1 MRRLRWKA
9 QENGKTGRSSS
20 GLPDSRPA
28 ALPALLHPG
37 EDLTGRALPRLSSRL
52 IEVRGPVPFPPPG
65 CYRYSYVGQSQLL
78 QLKGP
83 DYLASSCLWHLQ
95 GPKDLMLK
103 LRLEWTLADCRDRL
117 AMYDAA
123 GPLER
128 RLITS

>member
-1 MRRLRWKA
+1 M
-9 QENGKTGRSSS
+9 QENRQMGHSTS
-20 GLPDSRPA
+20 GLTRIQLLSA
-28 ALPALLHPG
+28 AHPCLG
-37 EDLTGRALPRLSSRL
+37 EDLMGLAPSDLSPHL
-52 IEVRGPVPFPPPG
+52 IEIRGHVPLPPPG
-65 CYRYSYVGQSQLL
+65 CYRYSYVGQGQVL

-103 LRLEWTLADCRDRL
+103 LRLEWMLADCRDRL
-117 AMYDAA
+117 AMYDVA

>member
-1 MRRLRWKA
+1 MHEEMRWKA
-9 QENGKTGRSSS
+9 QENRKLGQSTS
-20 GLPDSRPA
+20 GLPHPA
-28 ALPALLHPG
+28 APPTLPLPG
-37 EDLTGRALPRLSSRL
+37 EDLTGLAPSGLPSQL
-52 IEVRGPVPFPPPG
+52 IEVRGPVPLFPPG
-65 CYRYSYVGQSQLL
+65 CYRYSYVGQGQVL

-117 AMYDAA
+117 AMYDVG